1 MAIIKGT
8 LDVERSRFS
17 EVTAWICKLTVV
29 FEGVDPVVDS
39 GAGGADGI

>member
-17 EVTAWICKLTVV
+17 EVTAWICKLMV